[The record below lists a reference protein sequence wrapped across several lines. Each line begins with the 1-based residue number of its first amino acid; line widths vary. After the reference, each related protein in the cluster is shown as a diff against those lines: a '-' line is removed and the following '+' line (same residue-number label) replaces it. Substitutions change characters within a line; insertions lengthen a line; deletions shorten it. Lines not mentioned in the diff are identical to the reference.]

1 MDPRDVG
8 AVGERLAAALL
19 CRHGARVVG
28 RNLRSG
34 RDELDLVVEIEGDTV
49 LVEVK
54 TRRTSEFSPDLNF
67 DERKA
72 TALRRAAHH
81 LGMRVSRVDLVTV
94 ELDETGAAL
103 RWIPA
108 VG

>member
-54 TRRTSEFSPDLNF
+54 T
-67 DERKA
+67 
-72 TALRRAAHH
+72 
-81 LGMRVSRVDLVTV
+81 
-94 ELDETGAAL
+94 
-103 RWIPA
+103 
-108 VG
+108 